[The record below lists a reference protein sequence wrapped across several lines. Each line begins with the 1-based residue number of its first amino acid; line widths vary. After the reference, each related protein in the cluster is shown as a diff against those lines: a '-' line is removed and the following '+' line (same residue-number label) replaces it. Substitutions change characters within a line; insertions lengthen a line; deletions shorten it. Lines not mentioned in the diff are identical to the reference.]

1 MRRVKNSRPLDFKDK
16 ITMQETKGRLEI
28 NIDLMVML
36 GVPKVFKLDINSK
49 ISNNHL
55 EPTEHRDDCKEELNR
70 RKITAIMRI

>member
-28 NIDLMVML
+28 NIDLMVMVV
-36 GVPKVFKLDINSK
+36 VPRVFKLDINNK

-55 EPTEHRDDCKEELNR
+55 EQTEHREDCKEVLNW